1 MKTLLKQISNP
12 RDAAATAGSLNV
24 QVVATSA
31 SGTRAAL
38 QAAQA
43 MAAGLDA
50 RIVVVVPQVV
60 HYHESL
66 EHPTVSPDFVGN
78 RFRTV
83 AEALAMDVEV
93 RVCVCRSQTTA
104 LASALPR
111 DAVVLVGGKTRRWWP
126 TAEQRL
132 TAALVSRGCRALLIV
147 A

>member
-1 MKTLLKQISNP
+1 MKTLLNQISNP
-12 RDAAATAGSLNV
+12 GDVAATAGSLNV

-38 QAAQA
+38 RAAQA

-60 HYHESL
+60 HYREPL
-66 EHPTVSPDFVGN
+66 DHPTVSPDFVGD
-78 RFRTV
+78 RFRAV
-83 AEALAMDVEV
+83 AEELAMEVEI
-93 RVCVCRSQTTA
+93 RVCVCRSKTA
-104 LASALPR
+104 ALVSALPR

-132 TAALVSRGCRALLIV
+132 TAALVSRGYRALLVV